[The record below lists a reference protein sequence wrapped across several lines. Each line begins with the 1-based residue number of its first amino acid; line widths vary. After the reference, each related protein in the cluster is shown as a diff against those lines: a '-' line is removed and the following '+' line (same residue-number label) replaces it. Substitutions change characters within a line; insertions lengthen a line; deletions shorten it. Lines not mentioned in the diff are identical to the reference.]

1 MAGAYAGLALGQDA
15 ALIARLRLLV
25 AAHPLR
31 ERLWGQLMTALYP
44 TGQQAAALAAYRQVR
59 TQLVADL
66 GVEPGPGLRE
76 LHQQILAGDT
86 PATPTCSTSQL
97 LVWLGISADRASGWT
112 ANQVELTNVSQ
123 RTCTLFGFPGV
134 SAVDLNGHQLGSP
147 AVRDHSDHTRLVVLG
162 PGATAHAFLLIFDV
176 TRYPTSACRPTAAF
190 GPKVYPPNNRTA
202 TVVPFSFEACR
213 VKSLTFL
220 RVRTTVAHTGI
231 PGFSP

>member
-1 MAGAYAGLALGQDA
+1 MNPISRTWRRTAAAVASAAIVILSADA
-15 ALIARLRLLV
+15 A
-25 AAHPLR
+25 AAS
-31 ERLWGQLMTALYP
+31 
-44 TGQQAAALAAYRQVR
+44 QAAGTAA
-59 TQLVADL
+59 
-66 GVEPGPGLRE
+66 
-76 LHQQILAGDT
+76 

-97 LVWLGISADRASGWT
+97 LVWLGISGDIASGWT

-147 AVRDHSDHTRLVVLG
+147 AVRDHSDHRRLVALG
-162 PGATAHAFLLIFDV
+162 PGATAHAFLLTFDV

-190 GPKVYPPNNRTA
+190 GLKVYPPNNRTA

-213 VKSLTFL
+213 VKGPTFL
-220 RVRTTVAHTGI
+220 KVRTTVAHTGI